1 MFFLLGKGMVKMTE
15 KKPYGTVLIKASKI
29 LDYLATAEQGDI
41 LKNIA
46 EEVKMTPSTTLKIL
60 DTLLLI
66 GYVSRNETSKT
77 YTLGPALAK
86 YSNKFFE
93 QSLLK
98 DTASNILEDL
108 QTKVDET
115 IHLGVLNGSELVYL
129 DKLEPKKQSIFMSSK
144 VGMSRPLYSTG
155 MGKVFLSNYTE
166 DDLSRYFSEVRLES
180 YTEKTITNKF
190 VLKKE
195 LEIIKETE
203 VAYDDEEM
211 EKDCF
216 CIAMPINNHK
226 GEIEGAFSVSMPK
239 FRGTDENIDYVI
251 DEMKKAKEEIE
262 KNLQQY

>member
-1 MFFLLGKGMVKMTE
+1 MTE

-29 LDYLATAEQGDI
+29 LDYLATVEQGDI

-46 EEVKMTPSTTLKIL
+46 EEVEMTPSTTLKIL

-66 GYVSRNETSKT
+66 GYVSRNESAKT
-77 YTLGPALAK
+77 YSLGPALAK
-86 YSNKFFE
+86 YSNQFFDH
-93 QSLLK
+93 SILK
-98 DTASNILEDL
+98 NTASAVLEEL

-115 IHLGVLNGSELVYL
+115 IHLGVLNGSELVYV

-155 MGKVFLSNYTE
+155 MGKVFLSEYTE
-166 DDLSRYFSEVRLES
+166 ENLSRYFSEVILES

-190 VLKKE
+190 MLKKE
-195 LEIIKETE
+195 LANIRETE

-216 CIAMPINNHK
+216 CVAMPIH
-226 GEIEGAFSVSMPK
+226 GVGGMEGAFSVSMPK
-239 FRGTDENIDYVI
+239 FRGTEENIEYVI

-262 KNLQQY
+262 KKLQQY